1 MAEKPEPEKIKDLPK
16 TTKQKDS
23 SLTEEELGGAAGG
36 MRTETGNMGASTNGA
51 PETSNG

>member
-16 TTKQKDS
+16 TTKPKDS

-36 MRTETGNMGASTNGA
+36 MRNETMGAKTDDN
-51 PETSNG
+51 PETPYG